1 MGRFNMWMANL
12 MRGRYGMDQ
21 MNRTLSIVALILIAA
36 NLFLRMRIINWLAVV
51 LLIYIYCRAFS
62 RNINRRAAENQRYLQ
77 FAGSVRSKF
86 GRGAGNP
93 YGQTPRTK
101 DNTHRFCAAPD
112 VGKSFACPRVQAK
125 SISAVLIVIRNSQK
139 KYNIKKFCQ
148 SFCCKASRNSVR

>member
-77 FAGSVRSKF
+77 FAGFCSFLNLAGEPGIRMDRLL
-86 GRGAGNP
+86 GRRI
-93 YGQTPRTK
+93 TPI
-101 DNTHRFCAAPD
+101 RFCAAPD

-125 SISAVLIVIRNSQK
+125 SDISCPHCHTKFTK
-139 KYNIKKFCQ
+139 K
-148 SFCCKASRNSVR
+148 V

>member
-77 FAGSVRSKF
+77 FAGSIRSKF

-101 DNTHRFCAAPD
+101 DNTHKILRCPGCGEKLRVPKGA
-112 VGKSFACPRVQAK
+112 GKINISCPHCHTK
-125 SISAVLIVIRNSQK
+125 FTK
-139 KYNIKKFCQ
+139 K
-148 SFCCKASRNSVR
+148 V

>member
-86 GRGAGNP
+86 GRGREL
-93 YGQTPRTK
+93 YGQTPRRRITPYK
-101 DNTHRFCAAPD
+101 ILRCPGCG
-112 VGKSFACPRVQAK
+112 GKSFACPRAGK
-125 SISAVLIVIRNSQK
+125 INISCPHCHTKFTK
-139 KYNIKKFCQ
+139 K
-148 SFCCKASRNSVR
+148 V

>member
-93 YGQTPRTK
+93 YGQTPRMW
-101 DNTHRFCAAPD
+101 
-112 VGKSFACPRVQAK
+112 G
-125 SISAVLIVIRNSQK
+125 
-139 KYNIKKFCQ
+139 
-148 SFCCKASRNSVR
+148 KASRAQGCRQNQYQLSSLSYEIHKKSIILKNSANHSVAKRQETV

>member
-1 MGRFNMWMANL
+1 MCRFNMWMANL

-62 RNINRRAAENQRYLQ
+62 RNISRRAAENQRYLQ

-101 DNTHRFCAAPD
+101 DNTHKILRCPGCGEKLRVPKGA
-112 VGKSFACPRVQAK
+112 GKINISCPHCHTK
-125 SISAVLIVIRNSQK
+125 FTK
-139 KYNIKKFCQ
+139 K
-148 SFCCKASRNSVR
+148 V

>member
-51 LLIYIYCRAFS
+51 LLIYIYCRA
-62 RNINRRAAENQRYLQ
+62 AENQRYLQ

-101 DNTHRFCAAPD
+101 DNTHKILRCPGCGEKLRVPKGA
-112 VGKSFACPRVQAK
+112 GKINISCPHCHTK
-125 SISAVLIVIRNSQK
+125 FTK
-139 KYNIKKFCQ
+139 K
-148 SFCCKASRNSVR
+148 V

>member
-36 NLFLRMRIINWLAVV
+36 NLFLRMRIIN
-51 LLIYIYCRAFS
+51 CRAFS

-101 DNTHRFCAAPD
+101 DNTHKILRCPGCGEKLRVPKGA
-112 VGKSFACPRVQAK
+112 GKINISCPHCHTK
-125 SISAVLIVIRNSQK
+125 FTK
-139 KYNIKKFCQ
+139 K
-148 SFCCKASRNSVR
+148 V

>member
-101 DNTHRFCAAPD
+101 DNTHKD
-112 VGKSFACPRVQAK
+112 FALPRMWG
-125 SISAVLIVIRNSQK
+125 
-139 KYNIKKFCQ
+139 
-148 SFCCKASRNSVR
+148 KASRAQGCRQNQYQLSSLSYEIHKKSIILKNSANYSVAKRQETV

>member
-86 GRGAGNP
+86 GRGPGCGEKLRVPKGAGKINISCP
-93 YGQTPRTK
+93 HCHTK
-101 DNTHRFCAAPD
+101 FT
-112 VGKSFACPRVQAK
+112 
-125 SISAVLIVIRNSQK
+125 K
-139 KYNIKKFCQ
+139 K
-148 SFCCKASRNSVR
+148 V